1 MFGTTPASPIPWEER
16 TSSSRRASGGR
27 AGRWHAMNDSNPKN
41 LAQAL
46 LEEAGDALF
55 LFDPDTEQLHEVS
68 RTAVEL
74 SGFRREEMLARPAT
88 YFFRF
93 GGKGGHQRLR
103 EAAAHTAV
111 FHAQDGFFLRTSHDG
126 VWIPVN
132 LTIARLHVQPRTLA
146 LITARDVRAQHE
158 AHARLTNMEAELRRV
173 MASVSDCLWSGEW
186 GRDNVWVY
194 RYFSP
199 VVENL
204 TGRPPQ
210 TFLQAADSWQKI
222 IHPEDL
228 PCWRKAVEDLRS
240 SQASQAEYRILWP
253 DGRIRWLRE
262 SVRATRSADGQS
274 WRLDGVLSDISE
286 RKESEV
292 QLSRERRL
300 LRSLMDNLPDAIFV
314 TDAAGRYVLNNV
326 AHQRML
332 RATREEEVVGKT
344 VADFFPPERAARYHA
359 DDQRVLESGQPLLNR
374 EESLTDR
381 AGNRRWMSLTKV
393 PLPGHDGAIAGL
405 VGICRDI
412 TELKQAEEERDRF
425 FTLSL
430 DMLCIAGF
438 DGYFKRLNP
447 AWQRILGYSLEEL
460 LAHPFLN
467 FVHPDDREAT
477 RAVMVQLT
485 AGGDLLSFE
494 NRYRCQDG
502 SYKWMLWKA
511 APFIGQRLIY
521 ATARDITERKTT
533 EETLARERNLL
544 RTLMDNLPDHI
555 FVKDTASRFVMANAA
570 TLHSLGA
577 SSLEE
582 VLDKTDFD
590 YLRRELAEQYY
601 RDEQAVCHSAQPLVN
616 REELLIDPSGQR
628 KWLLTTKLP
637 LRDSTGVVF
646 GLVGMSH
653 DITERKCMEEQWR
666 QAKEAA
672 DAANRAKSEFL
683 ARMSHEIRTPMGGI
697 LGMTELALETSLTA
711 EQRDY
716 LQMVKASGDGLLTV
730 INDILDFSKIEAGKL
745 HLEPAPFAVRDSLDD
760 TVRTLGLRAQQ
771 KGLELACHI
780 TPDVPDHLLGDL
792 GRLRQVIVNLV
803 GNAIK
808 FTQRGEVIVSVT
820 TVKEDFTPEDTES
833 AEKEEHKTFNREE
846 NGSNQFASPSR
857 LSSSA
862 LSASSPVKSVC
873 LLRFE
878 VIDTGIG
885 IPADKQGIVFEPF
898 EQVDG
903 GDSRR
908 FGGTGLGLA
917 ISSQLVA
924 MMGGQLQVE
933 SPVAEGRGSRFY
945 FTARFGLPQGPAA
958 AGPGEPSDVHDLP
971 VLVVDDN
978 ATNRLILAEMLT
990 SWRMKPVAVEGARE
1004 ALEELRRAAN
1014 AGEPYPVVLL
1024 DSQMPDVDG
1033 FALAE
1038 QIRTQPELVGAT
1050 IMMLVSSDRQGSV
1063 ERCREVG
1070 ISACLMKPL
1079 KQSELLN
1086 TILDLL
1092 STKESR
1098 RTPRAAAGE
1107 PEPPAGIERSLRILL
1122 AEDNMVNQRLAMRIL
1137 EKRRHCVVLAHNGK
1151 EALALLERESFDLVL
1166 MDLEM
1171 PEMGGLEATACI
1183 RQRERGTDRHIPIL
1197 ALTAHAMKGD
1207 RERCLQAGMDGYVA
1221 KPIQSRE
1228 LFQAIAELLPVAP
1241 VTEADTAPAV
1251 IVDPVEALEHVGGD
1265 PELLRELIDV
1275 FLQDCPRMMEEAR
1288 EALQAGDVRKLKR
1301 AAHSLKGAVGI
1312 LGGKAAFESALR
1324 LETIARQGDLSQA
1337 KPAWETLQHALEQLQ
1352 QTLMTRHPIG

>member
-1 MFGTTPASPIPWEER
+1 
-16 TSSSRRASGGR
+16 
-27 AGRWHAMNDSNPKN
+27 MNDSNPKN

-46 LEEAGDALF
+46 LEESGDALF
-55 LFDPDTEQLHEVS
+55 LFDPDTEQLLEVS
-68 RTAVEL
+68 RMAVDL

-93 GGKGGHQRLR
+93 GGKGGQHRLR
-103 EAAAHTAV
+103 EAASRTGV
-111 FHAQDGFFLRTSHDG
+111 FHAQDGFLLRTNQDG

-132 LTIARLHVQPRTLA
+132 LTISRLHVQPRTLA

-173 MASVSDCLWSGEW
+173 MASVSDCLWSGEC
-186 GRDNVWVY
+186 GHDNIWVY

-199 VVENL
+199 VVETL

-210 TFLQAADSWQKI
+210 TFLGAADGWQKI

-228 PCWRKAVEDLRS
+228 PCWRRAVEALRS
-240 SQASQAEYRILWP
+240 GQASQAEYRVLWP

-262 SVRATRSADGQS
+262 SVRATRLANDKS

-286 RKESEV
+286 RKESEA

-314 TDAAGRYVLNNV
+314 TDAAGRYALNNV

-332 RATREEEVVGKT
+332 RATREEEVIGKT
-344 VADFFPPERAARYHA
+344 VFDFFSAERAARYHA
-359 DDQRVLESGQPLLNR
+359 DDQRVLESGQPLLNH

-381 AGNRRWMSLTKV
+381 AGNRRWMSFTKV
-393 PLPGHDGAIAGL
+393 PLPGHDGTIAGL

-447 AWQRILGYSLEEL
+447 AFERILGYPLEEL
-460 LAHPFLN
+460 LTRPFVD
-467 FVHPDDREAT
+467 FVHPDDHEAT
-477 RAVMVQLT
+477 RAVMVQLA
-485 AGGDLLSFE
+485 AGGDLVSFE
-494 NRYRCQDG
+494 NRYRCKDG
-502 SYKWMLWKA
+502 SYKWMLWTS
-511 APFIGQRLIY
+511 APFTEQRLIY
-521 ATARDITERKTT
+521 AAARDITERKTT
-533 EETLARERNLL
+533 EEALARERNLL

-555 FVKDTASRFVMANAA
+555 FVKDAASRFVMANAA

-582 VLDKTDFD
+582 VIGKTDFD
-590 YLRRELAEQYY
+590 FLRRELAEQYF
-601 RDEQAVCHSAQPLVN
+601 RDEQAVCHSGRPLVN
-616 REELLIDPSGQR
+616 REELLVDPSGRQ

-637 LRDSTGVVF
+637 LRDSTGAVF

-666 QAKEAA
+666 QAKETA

-683 ARMSHEIRTPMGGI
+683 ARMSHEIRTPMNGI
-697 LGMTELALETSLTA
+697 LNMTDLALETSLTI

-716 LQMVKASGDGLLTV
+716 LQMVKASGDGLMTV

-792 GRLRQVIVNLV
+792 GRLRQIIINLV

-808 FTQRGEVIVSVT
+808 FTSQGEVIV
-820 TVKEDFTPEDTES
+820 TVRMQSGVGSQSQES
-833 AEKEEHKTFNREE
+833 GVRSQESGVRSQES
-846 NGSNQFASPSR
+846 G
-857 LSSSA
+857 
-862 LSASSPVKSVC
+862 C
-873 LLRFE
+873 GLRTADCGLYFE
-878 VIDTGIG
+878 VTDTGIG
-885 IPADKQGIVFEPF
+885 IPLDKQGIIFEPF

-924 MMGGQLQVE
+924 MMGGQLHVE
-933 SPVAEGRGSRFY
+933 SPVAAGRGSRFH

-958 AGPGEPSDVHDLP
+958 TGPGEPSDVHDLP

-978 ATNRLILAEMLT
+978 ATNRLILTEMLT
-990 SWRMKPVAVEGARE
+990 SWRMKPIAVEGARE
-1004 ALEELRRAAN
+1004 AMEELRRAAN

-1024 DSQMPDVDG
+1024 DSQMPEVDG

-1050 IMMLVSSDRQGSV
+1050 IMMLVSSDRQGSM
-1063 ERCREVG
+1063 ERCHEVG

-1092 STKESR
+1092 STKEGR
-1098 RTPRAAAGE
+1098 RTPRAAVDLA
-1107 PEPPAGIERSLRILL
+1107 EPPAGVERRLRILL
-1122 AEDNMVNQRLAMRIL
+1122 AEDNMVNQRVAMRIL
-1137 EKRRHCVVLAHNGK
+1137 EKRGHSVVLAHNGK
-1151 EALALLERESFDLVL
+1151 EVLALLERETFDLVL

-1171 PEMGGLEATACI
+1171 PEMGGFEATANI
-1183 RQRERGTDRHIPIL
+1183 RQRERATDRHIPIL

-1221 KPIQSRE
+1221 KPIQARE
-1228 LFQAIAELLPVAP
+1228 LFQAIAELLPVSPA
-1241 VTEADTAPAV
+1241 VEESSAPAV
-1251 IVDPVEALEHVGGD
+1251 VLDRVEALQHVGGD
-1265 PELLRELIDV
+1265 PELLRELIGV

-1288 EALQAGDVRKLKR
+1288 EALQASDVLKLKR
-1301 AAHSLKGAVGI
+1301 AAHSLKGAVAI
-1312 LGGKAAFESALR
+1312 LGGKAAFDAALR
-1324 LETIARQGDLSQA
+1324 LETMARQGDLSQA
-1337 KPAWETLQHALEQLQ
+1337 EPAWETLRHALEQLQ
-1352 QTLMTRHPIG
+1352 DTLRSSETNPTSPQRRQG